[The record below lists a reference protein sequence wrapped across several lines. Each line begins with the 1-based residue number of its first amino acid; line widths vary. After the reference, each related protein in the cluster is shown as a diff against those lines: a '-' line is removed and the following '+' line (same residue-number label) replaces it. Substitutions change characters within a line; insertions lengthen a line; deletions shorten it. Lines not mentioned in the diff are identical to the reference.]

1 MRRVVDIDWD
11 DKKSE
16 LLRRERGLT
25 LLEAAELLTQER
37 VERTKND
44 DPFQILATG
53 YAQGKL
59 LSLVY
64 EIREHENGN
73 TYYWLVTYWNATRE
87 ERKTY
92 ENKIKNRR

>member
-1 MRRVVDIDWD
+1 MRRLVDIDWD
-11 DKKSE
+11 EAKSE
-16 LLRRERGLT
+16 LLKRERGFT
-25 LLEAAELLTQER
+25 LLEASEVLTHER
-37 VERTKND
+37 VERTKTD
-44 DPFQILATG
+44 DPLQILATG

-73 TYYWLVTYWNATRE
+73 TYNWLITYWNATRE

-92 ENKIKNRR
+92 ENKSKNRR